1 MSLTLILFFIKKRL
15 LRKNRRRKK
24 VKIEK
29 STPVN
34 LETNSIEE
42 SSKPPRKLRKV
53 IDFSNLQSYGDDVS
67 STTSFPTSSF
77 SRPMSPVKSEISPRL
92 SSGVINHSGIYLEKL
107 DKYFKGDKLC
117 KNAIQFNYFIFVT
130 TQPHN

>member
-1 MSLTLILFFIKKRL
+1 M
-15 LRKNRRRKK
+15 RKNRRRKK

-29 STPVN
+29 STSVN
-34 LETNSIEE
+34 VESNSIEE

-53 IDFSNLQSYGDDVS
+53 IDFSSLKSYGDDVS

-92 SSGVINHSGIYLEKL
+92 RSGVINHSGMYTDYI
-107 DKYFKGDKLC
+107 
-117 KNAIQFNYFIFVT
+117 
-130 TQPHN
+130 

>member
-1 MSLTLILFFIKKRL
+1 M
-15 LRKNRRRKK
+15 RKNRRRKK

-29 STPVN
+29 STSTKP
-34 LETNSIEE
+34 ERNSIEE

-92 SSGVINHSGIYLEKL
+92 RSGVINHSGMYTDYI
-107 DKYFKGDKLC
+107 
-117 KNAIQFNYFIFVT
+117 
-130 TQPHN
+130 